1 VLVVGLTGGAGS
13 GKTTVGRMLREEG
26 AYVIDADEI
35 AREIVKP
42 HKPAWEALRKAFGD
56 QILDREGAIDRKR
69 LSERIFSD
77 PREREQLNRILH
89 PPIRQEILRRLR
101 EVEHRDP
108 EAIVVIDAPLLLEV
122 GLHHEVE
129 KVLVVRAKESQ
140 QIERLRRRSGLSEE
154 LSRKI
159 IGAQMPL
166 EEKLKVADFVIPNEG
181 SLEETRRKA
190 KEVFRTLKRLAKQ
203 REKKKG
209 GT

>member
-1 VLVVGLTGGAGS
+1 
-13 GKTTVGRMLREEG
+13 MLQEEG

-42 HKPAWEALRKAFGD
+42 QKPAWEALRKAFGD
-56 QILDREGAIDRKR
+56 QILDREGAIDRKH

-89 PPIRQEILRRLR
+89 PPIRQEILRRLK

-108 EAIVVIDAPLLLEV
+108 EAIVIIDAPLLLEV

-129 KVLVVRAKESQ
+129 RVLVVRAKESQ

-203 REKKKG
+203 KEKKKG

>member
-1 VLVVGLTGGAGS
+1 
-13 GKTTVGRMLREEG
+13 MLREEG

-77 PREREQLNRILH
+77 PREREHLNRILH
-89 PPIRQEILRRLR
+89 PSIRQEILRRLR

>member
-1 VLVVGLTGGAGS
+1 MLVVGLTGGAGS
-13 GKTTVGRMLREEG
+13 GKTTVGRMLQEEG

-35 AREIVKP
+35 AREVVKP

-56 QILDREGAIDRKR
+56 QILDRGGAIDRKR

-77 PREREQLNRILH
+77 PRDREQLNRILH
-89 PPIRQEILRRLR
+89 PPICREILRRLR
-101 EVEHRDP
+101 QVEHRDP
-108 EAIVVIDAPLLLEV
+108 EAIVVIDAPLLLEA
-122 GLHHEVE
+122 GLRHEVE

-181 SLEETRRKA
+181 SLRETRRKA
-190 KEVFRTLKRLAKQ
+190 KGIFRTLKRLAKQ
-203 REKKKG
+203 KEKEKG

>member
-1 VLVVGLTGGAGS
+1 
-13 GKTTVGRMLREEG
+13 MLREEG

-190 KEVFRTLKRLAKQ
+190 KEVFRILKRLAKQ

>member
-1 VLVVGLTGGAGS
+1 
-13 GKTTVGRMLREEG
+13 MLREEG

>member
-1 VLVVGLTGGAGS
+1 
-13 GKTTVGRMLREEG
+13 MLREEG

-77 PREREQLNRILH
+77 PREREHLNRILH

-203 REKKKG
+203 REKKKA